1 MQFAEIV
8 GQRQLINSLIK
19 TVEEGRVPHAQL
31 FAGAEGNGTFA
42 LVLAYSQFIS
52 CQNKQFYNTDSE
64 NELRADSCGKCPSC
78 LKYKRLAHPDLHFV
92 FPNTTTK
99 KVDKNNES
107 ALFMDLFREF
117 VEEKQ
122 GYIDINSWLEYL
134 KAENKQGEINVRD
147 ANTIIKD
154 LTMTSYESPYK
165 VMIIWCADRLR
176 HDAAPK
182 LLKIIEEPYD
192 RTLFFLISENTDAVL
207 STIVS
212 RTQLVKV
219 LPIEKDCLQEFLV
232 QKKGMSVSE
241 VEIRVKNSE
250 GNLLKA
256 LNYDNQTNK
265 DFIDMFITWTRL
277 AFRYDK
283 KAMDIIP
290 FSESLAK
297 MGKEKQRTFLLSA
310 SNLFRECLMCALN
323 IPIESEILTGEN
335 LDFKKKFSKF
345 LNYENVNRIFALLKQ
360 ADFHIT
366 RNANAKILFFDLTLQ
381 IGRQL
386 SLNK

>member
-8 GQRQLINSLIK
+8 GQRRLINSLIK
-19 TVEEGRVPHAQL
+19 AYEEGRVPHAQL
-31 FAGAEGNGTFA
+31 FAGAEGNGTFP
-42 LVLAYSQFIS
+42 LVWAYSQFIS
-52 CQNKQFYNTDSE
+52 CQNKQFFNNTSE
-64 NELRADSCGKCPSC
+64 NDLRADSCGSCPSC
-78 LKYKRLAHPDLHFV
+78 MKYKNLAHPDLHFV

-122 GYIDINSWLEYL
+122 GYIDVNSWLEYL

-182 LLKIIEEPYD
+182 LLKILEEPYPG
-192 RTLFFLISENTDAVL
+192 TLFFLITENTDAVL

-219 LPIEKDCLQEFLV
+219 LPIEKDCLLDFMVE
-232 QKKGMSVSE
+232 KKGMSVSE
-241 VEIRVKNSE
+241 AEIRVKNSE

-256 LNYDNQTNK
+256 LNHDNKTNK

-283 KAMDIIP
+283 KAVEIMP
-290 FSESLAK
+290 FCESLAK
-297 MGKEKQRTFLLSA
+297 MGKEKQRLFLLSA

-323 IPIESEILTGEN
+323 VPTEAEMLVDENSEY
-335 LDFKKKFSKF
+335 KKKFSRF
-345 LNYENVNRIFALLKQ
+345 LNHENVNRIFTLLKQ
-360 ADFHIT
+360 ADYHIT

-386 SLNK
+386 SQNK